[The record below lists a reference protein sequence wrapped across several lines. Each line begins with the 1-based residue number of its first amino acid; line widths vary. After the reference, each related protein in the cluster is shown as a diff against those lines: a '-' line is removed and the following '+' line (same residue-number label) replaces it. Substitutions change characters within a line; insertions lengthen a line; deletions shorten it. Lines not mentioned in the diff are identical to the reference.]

1 MQLCPSSG
9 KRRKYAIFPAF
20 LLCTSHYLRS
30 VRGDYLLSILSSIII
45 SCTVSSLVDEEV
57 HREKTLVVNPIVM
70 QNVYFALNL
79 IRKIDW
85 GEPAIVKMKT
95 EITDITR
102 SVRILVTCL
111 GKTFNGK
118 LKDELIKLIQL
129 SNEVDISGANSEGM
143 ITIDFDFEDYL
154 VEVPQT

>member
-1 MQLCPSSG
+1 MDEKEFEFENDFGDESNDPEWQAF
-9 KRRKYAIFPAF
+9 KEQFYA
-20 LLCTSHYLRS
+20 
-30 VRGDYLLSILSSIII
+30 
-45 SCTVSSLVDEEV
+45 LVDEEV

-118 LKDELIKLIQL
+118 HKDELIKLIQL

-154 VEVPQT
+154 IEVPQT

>member
-1 MQLCPSSG
+1 MDEKEFEFENDFGDESNDPEWQAF
-9 KRRKYAIFPAF
+9 KEQFYA
-20 LLCTSHYLRS
+20 
-30 VRGDYLLSILSSIII
+30 
-45 SCTVSSLVDEEV
+45 LVDEEV

-111 GKTFNGK
+111 FLN
-118 LKDELIKLIQL
+118 
-129 SNEVDISGANSEGM
+129 
-143 ITIDFDFEDYL
+143 
-154 VEVPQT
+154 